1 MEISIFLAKFWGW
14 FLIISCL
21 LFFLRKKLLEEMIE
35 LVKNR
40 SLMIVFGYF
49 GFVLGLIS
57 VLLHNFWTTDWRV
70 VITIFGWA
78 TLIKGVVSI
87 AFSELS
93 QKWVEK
99 IANKNLLMRIWL
111 VIGIILGA
119 WLLWLVR

>member
-1 MEISIFLAKFWGW
+1 
-14 FLIISCL
+14 
-21 LFFLRKKLLEEMIE
+21 LRKKLLEEMIE

-57 VLLHNFWTTDWRV
+57 VILHNFWTADWRV

-78 TLIKGVVSI
+78 ALIKGVVSI

-119 WLLWLVR
+119 WLLWLGC